1 MNKTLQTILLILVV
15 SLGIASRMSI
25 LGWLFVIGL
34 GTTVLF
40 GISHLLVHNFVQT
53 SLAERKPANLIL
65 IILSHLAFLSIF
77 LFQID
82 ADDSKSYSVFGFIT
96 NNEKSVYTDYGF
108 SIVSISIIAYIVLS
122 VIIIIKAR
130 REKQV
135 SFHSLTFLVSLVSSI
150 LIGSLFL
157 KLIYANKQHLQSKKL
172 EHTGEFNSI
181 KSALK
186 NPEKVVY
193 LRIDAYDND
202 IRKIPAEIFQ
212 LPELKEIDFT
222 DQHISTIPAD
232 VAKAKSLEVLNLT
245 GNNIK
250 EIPVAI
256 CDCEKLREL
265 RIGGDISTFPPCL
278 KTMKSLK
285 HLTVQSNTVN
295 ELMDELLEFKN
306 LETAHFYLKDGII
319 NSKKLENIYA
329 VTGIK
334 HKY

>member
-1 MNKTLQTILLILVV
+1 MNKILQTILLILVV

-34 GTTVLF
+34 GTTILF
-40 GISHLLVHNFVQT
+40 GISHLLVHNFAQT
-53 SLAERKPANLIL
+53 SLAERKPANPLL
-65 IILSHLAFLSIF
+65 IILSHLLFLSIF

-82 ADDSKSYSVFGFIT
+82 ADDSKSYSVIGFIT
-96 NNEKSVYTDYGF
+96 GNEKSVYTDYGF
-108 SIVSISIIAYIVLS
+108 SIVFISIIIYIALS

-130 REKQV
+130 REKLV
-135 SFHSLTFLVSLVSSI
+135 SFLPITFFVSLVSSI

-157 KLIYANKQHLQSKKL
+157 KLVYANRDALQAKKL
-172 EHTGEFNSI
+172 EQTGEFTSI

-193 LRIDAYDND
+193 LRIDAYDNR
-202 IRKIPAEIFQ
+202 ISEIPAEIFQ
-212 LPELKEIDFT
+212 LPALKEIDLT
-222 DQHISTIPAD
+222 DQSVITIPAE
-232 VAKAKSLEVLNLT
+232 VAKAENLEVLNLT

-256 CDCEKLREL
+256 CACEKLREL

-319 NSKKLENIYA
+319 NGKKLDSIYA
-329 VTGIK
+329 VTGIN